1 MAFNLRNRSFL
12 KEIDFTPRELRYLLK
27 LSEALKLAKYA
38 DTEVKHLEGTVGR
51 EIMKRTRAL
60 PTVWKSP
67 ARVFGS
73 GASIVFDQAENL
85 PAHYQGGRRRLA
97 RITIVA
103 APQAMREIWSCLA
116 PGHDRQREA
125 GCPQVV
131 LACSWGVVDARGG
144 RVRS

>member
-12 KEIDFTPRELRYLLK
+12 KEID
-27 LSEALKLAKYA
+27 
-38 DTEVKHLEGTVGR
+38 TEVKHVEGTVGR

-60 PTVWKSP
+60 PMVWKSP
-67 ARVFGS
+67 ARVSGS
-73 GASIVFDQAENL
+73 GASIVFDQAGNP

-103 APQAMREIWSCLA
+103 APRAVREIWSCLA
-116 PGHDRQREA
+116 PDHDRQREA

-131 LACSWGVVDARGG
+131 LACSWGSSIRAEGG
-144 RVRS
+144 

>member
-12 KEIDFTPRELRYLLK
+12 KEIDFTPRELRYPLK

-38 DTEVKHLEGTVGR
+38 GTEVKHIEGTVGR
-51 EIMKRTRAL
+51 EIMKRTLAL

-73 GASIVFDQAENL
+73 GASIVFDQAENP
-85 PAHYQGGRRRLA
+85 PANYQGGRRRLA

-131 LACSWGVVDARGG
+131 LACSWGSSIRAEGG
-144 RVRS
+144 VRS